1 MEGTHT
7 RIAILG
13 SGPGGYVAALRAARL
28 GAAVTLVEKDLVGG
42 TCLNWGCIPTKALL
56 ASVESLARARA
67 GEEYGFEVTGEV
79 RPDLPRMMDR
89 KDRIVTQ
96 LRENVEVLLKKAG
109 VNLIRGTGRLA
120 PGKQVVVSLDAA
132 GGGQTVTVDADK
144 LIIATGSEPALLPM
158 FDFARPNILTSTSA
172 LRMDAI
178 PSSLLI
184 VGAGA
189 IGCEFASFFAEL
201 GTRITIV
208 EMMPQMLPLEDRR
221 LAKQFQNV
229 YRRRGIQVL
238 LKTKVERV
246 AEYAEDHVTALLS
259 DGSEIT
265 TEKIL
270 VSVGRTPNSAG
281 IGLEAAGVEIDS
293 RGYVVVNDFLETA
306 APDIYAIGDVNGGMQ
321 LAHVAS
327 YEAFVAVDNCLGAR
341 RKRDLRSAPSCTYSI
356 PEVASVGL
364 SEEQALDHGYQPVT
378 GTYRFAALGKA
389 LAIGE
394 DAGYVQLVAD
404 RDTDL
409 LLGANIMGPHATDVI
424 HEIAL
429 AVQCGLSVKQLGETI
444 HAHPTIA
451 EAVLEAAHDVHG
463 ESVHIAMEPA
473 GRAQRSQT
481 AS

>member
-1 MEGTHT
+1 M
-7 RIAILG
+7 
-13 SGPGGYVAALRAARL
+13 
-28 GAAVTLVEKDLVGG
+28 
-42 TCLNWGCIPTKALL
+42 
-56 ASVESLARARA
+56 
-67 GEEYGFEVTGEV
+67 
-79 RPDLPRMMDR
+79 
-89 KDRIVTQ
+89 
-96 LRENVEVLLKKAG
+96 
-109 VNLIRGTGRLA
+109 
-120 PGKQVVVSLDAA
+120 SLDAA
-132 GGGQTVTVDADK
+132 GGGQTVTVHADK

-158 FDFARPNILTSTSA
+158 FDFDRPDYIDLYFSLKLET
-172 LRMDAI
+172 I
-178 PSSLLI
+178 PASLLI

-201 GTRITIV
+201 GTRITMV
-208 EMMPQMLPLEDRR
+208 EMMPQMLPLEDKR

-229 YRRRGIQVL
+229 YRKRGIQVL
-238 LKTKVERV
+238 LKTKVERI

-265 TEKIL
+265 AEKIL

-306 APDIYAIGDVNGGMQ
+306 APGIYAIGDVNGGMQ

-394 DAGYVQLVAD
+394 DTGYVQLVAD
-404 RDTDL
+404 KDTDL
-409 LLGANIMGPHATDVI
+409 LLGASIMGPHATDVI

-463 ESVHIAMEPA
+463 ESVHIAMVEAERSRDTPQRKEP
-473 GRAQRSQT
+473 RWPTNSSKPWPT
-481 AS
+481 